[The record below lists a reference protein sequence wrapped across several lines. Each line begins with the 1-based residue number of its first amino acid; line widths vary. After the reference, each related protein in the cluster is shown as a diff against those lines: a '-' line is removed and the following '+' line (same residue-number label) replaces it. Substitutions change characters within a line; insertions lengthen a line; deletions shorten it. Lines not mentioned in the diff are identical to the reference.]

1 MLNVRKSC
9 RGLLSGVALLPLALG
24 LGAAAQ
30 TTPDHN
36 GTDEIIV
43 TATRRAEPLS
53 KVPES
58 VSVATAETMQEEGV
72 KSFADLA
79 RFTPGVDFTPDSN
92 AVSIRGIKSNAGSAT
107 TGIYIDDT
115 PIQLRALG
123 FNANSALP
131 AVYDLDRVEVL
142 RGPQGTLFGAGS
154 EGGTVRYITPEPS
167 LIEYSGSVH
176 AELAGTQGGGI
187 SDEEGAAVGGPIVQ
201 DKLGMRLAV
210 WNRRDS
216 GYIDQVDSTTGQTV
230 NSNSNGTETYTIHG
244 AVAWK
249 PVDNLTITPSYNF
262 EQRDQNNYNQYWVG
276 LSDNSA
282 GTFSNGTPEKMED
295 HDRFHLSALKIDY
308 DLGAVSVISNTSYFL
323 REENVNGYSGT
334 LYNLSFLQQYTSSG
348 IDPQGNACT
357 NNCTANSQL
366 LLSNGFNL
374 PGFGKY
380 ESVATVTNS
389 QRVLTQELRAQS
401 NNADSWLTW
410 TGGIFYMAE
419 TQHSLEQIND
429 PQLPALTQ
437 YLFGE
442 DMLTAWGQTLLPN
455 GDDYVNDTTGHDM
468 QVAGFGEVSVKPLD
482 GVTLTA
488 GLRYAYTHFDYHNV
502 NTGAQDLLDDGGLP
516 AYASGGKDERPVTPK
531 FSASYQIN
539 PDDMIYTTIAKGYR
553 MGGATPPLPEAACG
567 GVFPTSYNSD
577 TTWSYEAG
585 TKDRFFD
592 RKVQVSASAYYIQWN
607 NIQQNIDVTKCG
619 IQYTANVGNAVSK
632 GFDFQADWQ
641 VMDGLKL
648 ESTVGYTTA
657 EFTGDVV
664 DPANPGSFLARKGD
678 ALDVAPWT
686 VAMSLEYG
694 WEVAGYDAF
703 VRGDWELKSRRNKAI
718 AAEDPNT
725 EYYDAGLVP
734 DPTTNFV
741 SLRTGLIIDKTEINL
756 FCDNL
761 LNAHPQLALQHQDKY
776 TDLYTAETFRP
787 RTIGI
792 TGNYRF

>member
-1 MLNVRKSC
+1 MHTERL
-9 RGLLSGVALLPLALG
+9 RGRSLLSGVALLPLAFG
-24 LGAAAQ
+24 IAAAAQ
-30 TTPDHN
+30 T
-36 GTDEIIV
+36 TDEIIV

-53 KVPES
+53 KVAES
-58 VSVATAETMQEEGV
+58 VSVATAETMQAEGV

-79 RFTPGVDFTPDSN
+79 RFTPGVDFSPDSN

-123 FNANSALP
+123 FNANTALP
-131 AVYDLDRVEVL
+131 AVFDLDRVEVL

-167 LIEYSGSVH
+167 LTEFSGSAH

-187 SDEEGAAVGGPIVQ
+187 SDEEGAVIGGPIVE

-216 GYIDQVDSTTGQTV
+216 GYIDHLDGNTNQLVD
-230 NSNSNGTETYTIHG
+230 SNSNGTETYTIHA

-249 PVDNLTITPSYNF
+249 PIDNLTITPSYNF

-276 LSDNSA
+276 LSDNGS
-282 GTFSNGTPEKMED
+282 GSFYNGTPEKMED

-308 DLGAVSVISNTSYFL
+308 DLGPASIISNTSYFL
-323 REENVNGYSGT
+323 RNETVNGYSGT
-334 LYNLSFLQQYTSSG
+334 LYNLSFLQQMTSSG
-348 IDPQGNACT
+348 IDPQGSACLNT
-357 NNCTANSQL
+357 CTAYSPL
-366 LLSNGFNL
+366 LTSNGFNL
-374 PGFGKY
+374 PGFGHY
-380 ESVATVTNS
+380 QSVATVTNS

-401 NNADSWLTW
+401 NDAESWLTW
-410 TGGIFYMAE
+410 TGGVFFTAE

-455 GDDYVNDTTGHDM
+455 GDDYVNDTIGHDM
-468 QVAGFGEVSVKPLD
+468 QVAGFGEITIKPIDAVKLS
-482 GVTLTA
+482 A
-488 GLRYAYTHFDYHNV
+488 GLRYAYTHFDYHNT
-502 NTGAQDLLDDGGLP
+502 NTGAQDLLDNGGLP
-516 AYASGGKDERPVTPK
+516 AYASGGKDERPLTPK
-531 FSASYQIN
+531 FSASYQID
-539 PDDMIYTTIAKGYR
+539 PDDMVYSTIAKGYR
-553 MGGATPPLPEAACG
+553 MGGASPPLPEAACG

-592 RKVQVSASAYYIQWN
+592 RKVQVSASAYYIQWS

-619 IQYTANVGNAVSK
+619 IQYTTNVGNAVSK
-632 GFDFQADWQ
+632 GFDFQAAWQ
-641 VMDGLKL
+641 IAEGLKF
-648 ESTVGYTTA
+648 ESTLGYTNA
-657 EFTGDVV
+657 QFTGDVA
-664 DPANPGSFLARKGD
+664 DPANPGSYLARKGD
-678 ALDVAPWT
+678 SLDIAPWT
-686 VAMSLEYG
+686 VAMSLEYN
-694 WEVAGYDAF
+694 WEVAGHDAF
-703 VRGDWELKSRRNKAI
+703 IRADWEMKSKRNKAI
-718 AAEDPNT
+718 AAEDPGT

-741 SLRTGLIIDKTEINL
+741 SLRTGLTLDKAEINL

-761 LNAHPQLALQHQDKY
+761 LNAHPQLALQHQDMY
-776 TDLYTAETFRP
+776 TALYTAETFRP
-787 RTIGI
+787 RTIGV
-792 TGNYRF
+792 TGSYKF